1 MSNAPEEPELT
12 ELLRDLTRELRRL
25 EREVEPDR
33 RIRPP
38 TGNELARF
46 TSEVAIPG
54 LILLLKSQIKALELL
69 RRTIRIA
76 EGRQVRGASTGATEV
91 RNRAEQLGSATL
103 TQLDAVLADLQDAIE
118 GRPANERSNEL
129 ITEARELQERVQ
141 AELSTEDTEPSASEV
156 EQVDIDV
163 EAELRS
169 LKDQVEEDPGD
180 DGNGHAGG
188 GDTDGSDDSN
198 TTP

>member
-1 MSNAPEEPELT
+1 MSDAPEEPELT

-38 TGNELARF
+38 TGNDLARF

-76 EGRQVRGASTGATEV
+76 EGRQVRSASTGASEV

-103 TQLDAVLADLQDAIE
+103 TQLDAVLADLQEAIE

-141 AELSTEDTEPSASEV
+141 EELSTQDTERSFSEG

-169 LKDQVEEDPGD
+169 LKDQVEDDPGNGQDSPADGD
-180 DGNGHAGG
+180 D
-188 GDTDGSDDSN
+188 SDDDDPDS
-198 TTP
+198 PP